1 MKKENHSDNKDPE
14 LLEPPQ
20 LTDEQVIE
28 IIAEEVFRNA
38 VNGQNSIADPF
49 EVYAYHAQA
58 KIFADVNFFKERC
71 LRGYHSLIK

>member
-1 MKKENHSDNKDPE
+1 MSKNTKKKVPD
-14 LLEPPQ
+14 

-28 IIAEEVFRNA
+28 MIAEEVFQNA

-58 KIFADVNFFKERC
+58 KIFADANFFKERC
-71 LRGYHSLIK
+71 LRGYQSLLKSFQ